1 MYFFGPLSIT
11 DFSNITVRIITKT
24 TAKELRNIS
33 ILSDPKAYHSIRVS
47 PMTVLEYFKKVNLII
62 W

>member
-11 DFSNITVRIITKT
+11 DFSNITVRIISKT

-33 ILSDPKAYHSIRVS
+33 ILSDPKAYYSIRVS
-47 PMTVLEYFKKVNLII
+47 PMTVLVYFKKLNLII

>member
-1 MYFFGPLSIT
+1 MYFFGFLSIT
-11 DFSNITVRIITKT
+11 DFSNIPVRIISKI

-33 ILSDPKAYHSIRVS
+33 ILSYPKAYHSIRVS
-47 PMTVLEYFKKVNLII
+47 PMTVLEYFKKVNLIT